1 MILALVGVTGVG
13 KTYFK
18 DKIVEKLGFKR
29 VNTIRTRKIRKGE
42 EQGKAGL
49 FLSKEELDKLDKEGK
64 LAYRFSVFG
73 GEYAYLKDEIFTDE
87 NMVFEMH
94 YTTIYD
100 WKKVCPDIKT
110 IYILPTDIN
119 LAIEKTKER
128 NLSPEKEEERIKELE
143 EHYNRIMSDEELKKQ
158 FDYIVYNNY
167 DKDSLDKILS
177 LVKSIM

>member
-29 VNTIRTRKIRKGE
+29 VNTIRTRKKRKGE

-143 EHYNRIMSDEELKKQ
+143 EHYNRIMTDEELKKQ

>member
-18 DKIVEKLGFKR
+18 DQIVEKLGFKR

-143 EHYNRIMSDEELKKQ
+143 EHYNRIKSDEELKKQ

-177 LVKSIM
+177 LVKSMM

>member
-18 DKIVEKLGFKR
+18 DKIVEKLDFKR

-49 FLSKEELDKLDKEGK
+49 FLSKEELDKIEEEGK

-143 EHYNRIMSDEELKKQ
+143 EHYNRIMTDEELKKQ

>member
-143 EHYNRIMSDEELKKQ
+143 EHYNRIMTDEEIKKQ

-177 LVKSIM
+177 LVKSMM

>member
-18 DKIVEKLGFKR
+18 DQIVEKLGFKR

-143 EHYNRIMSDEELKKQ
+143 EHYNRIMTDEELKKQ

-177 LVKSIM
+177 LVKSMM

>member
-143 EHYNRIMSDEELKKQ
+143 EHYNRIMTDEELKKQ

>member
-119 LAIEKTKER
+119 LAKEKTKER

-143 EHYNRIMSDEELKKQ
+143 EHYNRIMTDEELKKQ

-177 LVKSIM
+177 LVKSMM